1 MISNRHIT
9 RQCDLFNVGQC
20 GQAGMN
26 TYRSVHTSFDE
37 PTRIFSTYTMT
48 SLWWYF
54 FPLGGP
60 GEGSQQS
67 LNKNNFHTSLIYFLL
82 FLIRI
87 TLNMWYG
94 IRALQTLTTLLT
106 WHPPKI
112 LGILGHP
119 YKIWVNSVLF
129 NATSNNLCEWFSP
142 KMYMYP
148 ASMTSK
154 CSDNTSKIDID

>member
-26 TYRSVHTSFDE
+26 TYWSVHTSFDE

-67 LNKNNFHTSLIYFLL
+67 LNKNNFHISLIYFLL
-82 FLIRI
+82 FPIGI
-87 TLNMWYG
+87 ILNVWYKKCVESMHFRHWLLCWLD
-94 IRALQTLTTLLT
+94 ILQKFWAFWDIHT
-106 WHPPKI
+106 
-112 LGILGHP
+112 
-119 YKIWVNSVLF
+119 NSVLF
-129 NATSNNLCEWFSP
+129 KVTSNNLCEFFFSKNVHVP
-142 KMYMYP
+142 CLY
-148 ASMTSK
+148 
-154 CSDNTSKIDID
+154 DL